1 MADEFVRILSLPTRS
16 ALLMLLFAATVTG
29 CQTPSLKA
37 GQDFVAAANA
47 LAQAESDYFDPV
59 QVASDASHL
68 LIAGANYVARNGAF
82 ANVASG
88 LSKKDDFSKAKALR
102 MAVMAQLQN
111 YAQQVAAIMTEAG
124 GTWVADDAKA
134 VTSNVDTLLTDIGA
148 VKISQQQ
155 AGLIQTAVTN
165 LAQAIVNNMAAD
177 ELQSLAKQARR
188 PIADIAVFIA
198 QDHANIEADN
208 FASGLALD
216 QTTSMMNMLHAIYE
230 DKSVHS
236 AERFAALMEWRDWK
250 PALVTKGSDI
260 DAATEEARTSE

>member
-1 MADEFVRILSLPTRS
+1 
-16 ALLMLLFAATVTG
+16 
-29 CQTPSLKA
+29 
-37 GQDFVAAANA
+37 
-47 LAQAESDYFDPV
+47 
-59 QVASDASHL
+59 
-68 LIAGANYVARNGAF
+68 
-82 ANVASG
+82 
-88 LSKKDDFSKAKALR
+88 
-102 MAVMAQLQN
+102 
-111 YAQQVAAIMTEAG
+111 
-124 GTWVADDAKA
+124 

-165 LAQAIVNNMAAD
+165 LAQAIVNNMTAD

-260 DAATEEARTSE
+260 DAATEEARIEHANDALASRQEVPAMALVQQATQLATQAVSVSTGH